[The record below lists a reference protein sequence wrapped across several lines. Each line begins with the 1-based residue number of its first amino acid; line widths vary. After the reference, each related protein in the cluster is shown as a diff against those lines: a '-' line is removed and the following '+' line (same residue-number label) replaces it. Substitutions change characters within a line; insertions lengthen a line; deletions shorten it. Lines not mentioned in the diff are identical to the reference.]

1 MLSGCRLWFD
11 PLGDDATGDA
21 STFDASDGASVD
33 AAAGPNGNVLHMDGV
48 DDYAAFD
55 SVCSSLTSSFTIEGW
70 VRPAAVQSA
79 TSSVVPFATNTTIG
93 GNGFIA
99 LWDHTTTQFKYYD
112 DVYTMR
118 MVNTTN
124 VLGDQWHFMAVS
136 FTPGHALLYSDGDVY
151 SDVQTPLT
159 ITSPC
164 LVSLGQEFDGLGN
177 PTDNMDGYFDEV
189 SVWSVAKSAAEIVAD
204 MNANIAGSEPGLVAY
219 YRFESDGSD
228 SSGNGNTMTFL
239 GGAAIVAQP

>member
-1 MLSGCRLWFD
+1 
-11 PLGDDATGDA
+11 
-21 STFDASDGASVD
+21 
-33 AAAGPNGNVLHMDGV
+33 
-48 DDYAAFD
+48 
-55 SVCSSLTSSFTIEGW
+55 
-70 VRPAAVQSA
+70 VQSA

-93 GNGFIA
+93 GNGLMA

-124 VLGDQWHFMAVS
+124 VLGAQWHFMAVT
-136 FTPGHALLYSDGDVY
+136 FTPGHAVLYADGDVY

-164 LVSLGQEFDGLGN
+164 LVSLGQEYDGVGN

-189 SVWSVAKSAAEIVAD
+189 SVWNVAKTAAEITGD
-204 MNANIAGSEPGLVAY
+204 MNTNITGNEPGLVAY

-228 SSGNGNTMTFL
+228 ESGNGNTMTFV
-239 GGAAIVAQP
+239 GGAAIGPRP